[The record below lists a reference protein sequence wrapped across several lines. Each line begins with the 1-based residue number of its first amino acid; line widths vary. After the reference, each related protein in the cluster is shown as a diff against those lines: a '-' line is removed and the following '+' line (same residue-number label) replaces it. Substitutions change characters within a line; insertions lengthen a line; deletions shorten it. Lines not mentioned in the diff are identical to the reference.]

1 MKTSETNEQQ
11 LTEMMVGEKVELNI
25 NRSKP
30 HDQRVKIEIR
40 NLTCVNKYGVKALD
54 NVSFDI
60 KSGEILGIA
69 GVAGSGQR
77 ELLEAVA
84 GLQKCEAGS
93 SIEYKHNDGNVH
105 HLTSKS
111 PREIKELGISLAFV
125 PEDRLGMGLVGN
137 MGMTGNMLIRS
148 YRKGS
153 LPFLDTVTP
162 KNLATDIKERL
173 SVLTPSVSTP
183 VRKLSG
189 GNVQKVLVGRD
200 IANAPTVLMTAYA
213 VRGLDINTS
222 YVIYNILNEQKEK
235 GVAVV
240 YVGEDLDVL
249 LALSDRI
256 LVLCGGK
263 ISGIVDARTA
273 TKQQIGALMTKHSEG
288 QNEKN

>member
-1 MKTSETNEQQ
+1 MRADGKAVVIITHKLNEVMEISDRVAILRKGEYVGSVKTSETNEQQ

-153 LPFLDTVTP
+153 LPFWTP
-162 KNLATDIKERL
+162 LRQ
-173 SVLTPSVSTP
+173 
-183 VRKLSG
+183 R
-189 GNVQKVLVGRD
+189 
-200 IANAPTVLMTAYA
+200 
-213 VRGLDINTS
+213 TS
-222 YVIYNILNEQKEK
+222 Q
-235 GVAVV
+235 
-240 YVGEDLDVL
+240 
-249 LALSDRI
+249 RI
-256 LVLCGGK
+256 LRKGC
-263 ISGIVDARTA
+263 RC
-273 TKQQIGALMTKHSEG
+273 
-288 QNEKN
+288 